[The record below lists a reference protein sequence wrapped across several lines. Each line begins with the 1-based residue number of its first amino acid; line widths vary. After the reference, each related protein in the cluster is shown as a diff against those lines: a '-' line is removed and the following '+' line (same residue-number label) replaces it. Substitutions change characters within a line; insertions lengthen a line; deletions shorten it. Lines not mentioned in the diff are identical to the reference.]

1 MQTLGGSV
9 PKIVVAA
16 AAAAWL
22 LVVAHVAGA
31 SSEVGQPAQARLS
44 IAPALEGCVSEA
56 ELRSQV
62 HQALGR
68 SVFESDTSEHAANVA
83 VTVAGG
89 EGEHSARIE
98 LLNPENGASLG
109 TRSLQAD
116 SCKELVDTL
125 SLTLSLMLDF
135 NVEEIAELEEQARR
149 AQTTP
154 DVESSPTGPGEVTVQ
169 ESAPSDKKPAEATEE
184 QPAPATKPEEK
195 KPQPQEKPAPTP
207 IQDGSPYPRWLM
219 GLEGRLGWGLAPDTS
234 IGAGLTVGGELSR
247 TFLFDVAAGYWLEER
262 FERQGGEITLAR
274 QDLRLTL
281 CPLRHFEEPW
291 SARLCANTEAA
302 TLQAASTG
310 FTQEARASG
319 LAFALGAS
327 LELRYVVASP
337 LFLRAFGAGAA
348 SLLRARLVADRDG
361 TAVELFEMAPASGNV
376 GFGVGLR
383 L

>member
-22 LVVAHVAGA
+22 LVVAQVAGA
-31 SSEVGQPAQARLS
+31 SEVGQPAQASLN

-62 HQALGR
+62 HEALGR
-68 SVFESDTSEHAANVA
+68 SVFESDTSEHTANVA

-169 ESAPSDKKPAEATEE
+169 EPEASDKKPAEAPEQ
-184 QPAPATKPEEK
+184 QPAPPAKPQQK
-195 KPQPQEKPAPTP
+195 KPKPPAKPAPAP
-207 IQDGSPYPRWLM
+207 VQDSSGHPRWLM
-219 GLEGRLGWGLAPDTS
+219 GLEGRLGWGLSPDTS

-247 TFLFDVAAGYWLEER
+247 TVLLEVATGYWLEER

-327 LELRYVVASP
+327 LDLRYVVASP
-337 LFLRAFGAGAA
+337 LFLRAFAAGAA